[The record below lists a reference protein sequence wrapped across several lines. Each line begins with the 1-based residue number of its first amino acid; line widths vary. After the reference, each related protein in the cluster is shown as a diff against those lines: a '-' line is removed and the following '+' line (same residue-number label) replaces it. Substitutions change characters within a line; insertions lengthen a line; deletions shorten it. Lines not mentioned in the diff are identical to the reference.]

1 MLITTPKITRKEKD
15 MTKSALQR
23 EPRSSGFELL
33 RIIAML
39 MIVLHH
45 HILHN
50 QFNPVGTGWSLKQLA
65 YVFMVPGGKIGVVI
79 FFGISAWFL
88 CESRSP
94 TVKSSLKRI
103 WILEREVLFYSIGL
117 MTFYCIYNREK
128 ISLHG
133 VIVTL
138 FPVTRDTWWYITS
151 YVLFLLFYPFIN
163 ESLHKLGRSM
173 HGKLCLV
180 IAVIWLVVYGLLPGP
195 YFDFE
200 YTNFLAFIYLYILI
214 AYYRWYMTEFSSAVG
229 WLLIALGTL
238 IFGAASIACDF
249 LYYKTGA
256 SFNQSRIGYL
266 GGDCKLPTII
276 IGFGALII
284 ASHQHFVSAAI
295 NYIAGSTLAVYLIHD
310 YPTTRTLLASVFN
323 IAKFYDSGWAVLLS
337 VGIALLIFLACICID
352 IPRRAIWRVRLD
364 KQPGKLFE
372 VAYTQLEKVG
382 RRLKPA
388 FSRFIR

>member
-1 MLITTPKITRKEKD
+1 MLIRTPKITRVEKD

-45 HILHN
+45 HIVHN
-50 QFNPVGTGWSLKQLA
+50 QFNPVGTGWSRKEVA
-65 YVFMVPGGKIGVVI
+65 YVFLAPSGKVGVVI

-88 CESRSP
+88 CESRSS
-94 TVKSSLKRI
+94 TIKSSLKRI

-117 MTFYCIYNREK
+117 MTFYCIYYRER
-128 ISLHG
+128 IGLRG
-133 VIVTL
+133 IILML
-138 FPVTRDTWWYITS
+138 FPITCDNWWYITS

-163 ESLHKLGRSM
+163 EGLHKLGRSM

-180 IAVIWLVVYGLLPGP
+180 IAVIWLAVYGLLPGF

-200 YTNFLAFIYLYILI
+200 HTNFLAFVYLYILI

-229 WLLIALGTL
+229 WLFIALGTFM
-238 IFGAASIACDF
+238 FGAVSMACDF
-249 LYYKTGA
+249 LYYKTGSA
-256 SFNQSRIGYL
+256 FYQSLIGYL
-266 GGDCKLPTII
+266 GGDCKLPMII

-284 ASHQHFVSAAI
+284 ASHQHFVSATI
-295 NYIAGSTLAVYLIHD
+295 NYIAASTFAVYLIHD

-323 IAKFYDSGWAVLLS
+323 IAKFYDSGCAVLLS
-337 VGIALLIFLACICID
+337 IGIALLIFLACICID

-364 KQPGKLFE
+364 KHPGKLFE
-372 VAYTQLEKVG
+372 VAYTQLEKAG
-382 RRLKPA
+382 RRLSPA